1 MISRLVVSNLYKNTF
16 SVLITIPIRGTLGVY
31 RCGGRLIILEHIIE
45 MLIGILV
52 AHLAHENEI
61 ENRLI
66 EFWVIRYECHMVSSD
81 IRYINIVEIVLKSY
95 QVSELTYTLFHSTVD
110 FTTVMDDLSQ
120 FIVGTETIK
129 GLY

>member
-16 SVLITIPIRGTLGVY
+16 SVLITIPIRGTLREY
-31 RCGGRLIILEHIIE
+31 ICGGRLIILEYIIE
-45 MLIGILV
+45 MLIRILV
-52 AHLAHENEI
+52 THLAHENEI

-81 IRYINIVEIVLKSY
+81 IRYINIIEIVLKIY
-95 QVSELTYTLFHSTVD
+95 QVSELTYTLFHGTVD
-110 FTTVMDDLSQ
+110 FTTMMDDLGQ